1 MKKYVV
7 LLSSGLDSTVNLYA
21 AQKQGQVVLALTF
34 DYGQRAAVQEISH
47 AQKLCQNL
55 KIPHQ
60 VIDLKWMKSWGKSSL
75 LDTQKDIPV
84 ADQIQMDDLKTSLQT
99 AEKVWVP
106 NRNGVLLNLAAGFAE
121 SLAADVIVPG
131 FNKEEAATFPDNTE
145 EFLNQV
151 TASLFYSTANHV
163 KAECFTTRMNKSEI
177 VAWGKEL
184 GVDWSLIWPCYFAQ
198 EKWCGQCE
206 SCQRSLRALKAQ
218 GVELS

>member
-121 SLAADVIVPG
+121 SLAADSIVPG